1 MEWYEHLLWMGVGAL
16 AYAAARAAY
25 RAIKGRG

>member
-16 AYAAARAAY
+16 AYIAAK
-25 RAIKGRG
+25 AIFKSFKGRG